1 MKTLKTIFAFVL
13 IMFAGNSMAQSIA
26 VGPINT
32 YKVYAHSSTAS
43 KLVRMELVKLDKY
56 NVLDQFDMYEVEDP
70 AAFDSCYA
78 KNCLIA
84 YGEQL
89 NVDLVASGSIDK
101 IGSKIIITLKLIDV
115 KSKQVTKTVSEQFDD
130 QESELQRMIGI
141 TVQRLHGLEPDP
153 ELYKSLSYKNE
164 MITSTNVGQ
173 VNNSGPR
180 MGFAMAHGSLNEF
193 LTRSED
199 QGGMNM
205 QPMFSNIGYQFEVQY
220 VGTENFSALFEFIP
234 TLTGLEQ
241 GKFIPSVAVM
251 NGFRFGKAGWEFAFG
266 PSFGLARTSTGFFDH
281 DGIYDPTR
289 YGKYWTRDELGN
301 AGFDNS
307 ASALE
312 ENGYFYK
319 KTLDKRGD
327 YKFSTKW
334 IMAVGRTFK
343 SGALN
348 VPVNVFYSS
357 IKKGGMVGLS
367 VGFNITRKK
376 KNIN

>member
-1 MKTLKTIFAFVL
+1 MGLF
-13 IMFAGNSMAQSIA
+13 Q
-26 VGPINT
+26 
-32 YKVYAHSSTAS
+32 TA
-43 KLVRMELVKLDKY
+43 LL
-56 NVLDQFDMYEVEDP
+56 
-70 AAFDSCYA
+70 
-78 KNCLIA
+78 
-84 YGEQL
+84 G
-89 NVDLVASGSIDK
+89 GS
-101 IGSKIIITLKLIDV
+101 
-115 KSKQVTKTVSEQFDD
+115 
-130 QESELQRMIGI
+130 
-141 TVQRLHGLEPDP
+141 
-153 ELYKSLSYKNE
+153 
-164 MITSTNVGQ
+164 
-173 VNNSGPR
+173 
-180 MGFAMAHGSLNEF
+180 
-193 LTRSED
+193 
-199 QGGMNM
+199 
-205 QPMFSNIGYQFEVQY
+205 FS
-220 VGTENFSALFEFIP
+220 
-234 TLTGLEQ
+234 
-241 GKFIPSVAVM
+241 
-251 NGFRFGKAGWEFAFG
+251 GFRFGKAGWEFAFG

-281 DGIYDPTR
+281 EGIYDPTR

-376 KNIN
+376 NITIVSTEKNTTMERNIITNSTNTNMEEANTVTNTMQPITKK